1 MKAKEHLTKFTK
13 ENPLP
18 LSWSQLGVMETCNFK
33 WYLDYVMKYR
43 KHTRIF
49 SEATT
54 RFGTNFHKYVEDGYQ
69 DIMLVD
75 NEVDMFGEIDRK
87 TPIPDEYIEGLY
99 FVEDW
104 MQKSWNEAQ
113 REGNH
118 FGFIQPWR
126 VEWEVWSPPQEVEIY
141 ANEENMNHWSFKKDD
156 NHPELGECD
165 CKKIDSVWIR
175 RMGFVD
181 IVFRLPDGSLYLWD
195 IKTGKSSEFGKRK
208 ALGQLY
214 YYKSIAESLGY
225 KVYGIGV
232 IFPLDK
238 LLVKREDRKVRR
250 DEENI
255 SKLSERSQESVEKL
269 VKKSLATIVTEDIS
283 ADFKHYYCVEWC
295 PYADSDLLLCNF
307 EKHQDLERFV
317 PVENLDELMELTVI
331 Q

>member
-1 MKAKEHLTKFTK
+1 
-13 ENPLP
+13 
-18 LSWSQLGVMETCNFK
+18 
-33 WYLDYVMKYR
+33 
-43 KHTRIF
+43 
-49 SEATT
+49 
-54 RFGTNFHKYVEDGYQ
+54 
-69 DIMLVD
+69 
-75 NEVDMFGEIDRK
+75 
-87 TPIPDEYIEGLY
+87 
-99 FVEDW
+99 
-104 MQKSWNEAQ
+104 
-113 REGNH
+113 
-118 FGFIQPWR
+118 
-126 VEWEVWSPPQEVEIY
+126 
-141 ANEENMNHWSFKKDD
+141 
-156 NHPELGECD
+156 
-165 CKKIDSVWIR
+165 IDSVWIR

-269 VKKSLATIVTEDIS
+269 VKKSLATIVTEDIA

-317 PVENLDELMELTVI
+317 PVDNLDELMELTVI